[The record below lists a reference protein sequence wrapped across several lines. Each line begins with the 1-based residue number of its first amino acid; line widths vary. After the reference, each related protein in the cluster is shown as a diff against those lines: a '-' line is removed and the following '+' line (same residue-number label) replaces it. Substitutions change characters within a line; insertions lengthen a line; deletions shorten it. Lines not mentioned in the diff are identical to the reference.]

1 MGIPS
6 YFSFIVKN
14 HANIIRKINKDC
26 FKINNLYLDSNSIIY
41 DAVKNIDFT
50 KLVESD
56 IQTIIRCVI
65 TKIDDYISIIK
76 PDTNIYIALDG
87 TAPVA
92 KLEQQRQRRYKSLYQ
107 TQITKTIFKD
117 TKPDPFNTTAI
128 TPGTKFMN
136 DLNSG
141 IKNYYKD
148 PKKYNVKNII
158 LSLSDVPGEG
168 EHKLFDYIRD
178 NSEEHKESTTI
189 IYGLDADLIM
199 LCLNH
204 LPISDKI
211 YLFRETP
218 EFIKSIN
225 AELEPNENYIMDIP
239 ELAKAITLNMNN
251 DKELSASEK
260 NNRIYDYIFI
270 CFFLGNDFMP
280 HFPSVNIRTGGVDK
294 MINAYKATIGGTNE
308 FITDGK
314 TIHWKNVRKLVKF
327 LADLEEEHL
336 KMETKLR
343 DKRSKLFYP
352 TKTPEETFKKFE
364 AIPTY
369 ERNLEKFINP
379 FEANWENR
387 YYKALFDIDNIREEQ
402 KKEICINYLE
412 GLEWTMK
419 YYTTGCA
426 DWRWCYKYNYPPLLS
441 DLIRYV
447 PNLES
452 EFVPLKAANPV
463 TELVQLCYVLPR
475 QSLTLLPKKLYDA
488 LISKLE
494 DLYMSDYDF
503 AWSYCRY
510 FWEAH
515 VQLPEININELEQF
529 VNENK

>member
-41 DAVKNIDFT
+41 DVVKNIDFT

-56 IQTIIRCVI
+56 VQTIIRCVI
-65 TKIDDYISIIK
+65 KKIDEYINIIN
-76 PDTNIYIALDG
+76 PDTYIYIALDG

-117 TKPDPFNTTAI
+117 TKTDPFNTTAI

-141 IKNYYKD
+141 IRNYYND

-178 NSEEHKESTTI
+178 KPEEHKDSTTI

-204 LPISDKI
+204 LPISEKI

-239 ELAKAITLNMNN
+239 ELAKAITCNMNN
-251 DKELSASEK
+251 DKELSVTTK

-294 MINAYKATIGGTNE
+294 MINAYKATIGGTND

-314 TIHWKNVRKLVKF
+314 IINWKNVRKLVKF

-336 KMETKLR
+336 KVETKLR
-343 DKRSKLFYP
+343 DKRSKIFYP
-352 TKTPEETFKKFE
+352 TTTPEETFKKFE
-364 AIPTY
+364 TIPTY
-369 ERNLEKFINP
+369 ERKIEKFINP
-379 FEANWENR
+379 FEANWQNR
-387 YYKALFDIDNIREEQ
+387 YYKALFDIENIIEEQ

-426 DWRWCYKYNYPPLLS
+426 DWRWCYKYNYPPLLC
-441 DLIRYV
+441 DLIRYI
-447 PNLES
+447 PNLNT
-452 EFVPLKAANPV
+452 EFVRLKAANPV
-463 TELVQLCYVLPR
+463 TELVQLSYVLPR
-475 QSLTLLPKKLYDA
+475 QSLALLPKKLYAA
-488 LISKLE
+488 LISKQE
-494 DLYMSDYDF
+494 DLYRSDCDF

>member
-76 PDTNIYIALDG
+76 PDTYIYIALDG

-136 DLNSG
+136 DLNAG

-178 NSEEHKESTTI
+178 KPEEHKESTTI

-239 ELAKAITLNMNN
+239 ELAKAITMNMNN

-336 KMETKLR
+336 KVETKLR

-379 FEANWENR
+379 FESNWENR

-447 PNLES
+447 PNLET

-475 QSLTLLPKKLYDA
+475 QSLTLLPKKLYGA
-488 LISKLE
+488 LISKL
-494 DLYMSDYDF
+494 DDFYRSDCDF

>member
-41 DAVKNIDFT
+41 DVVKNIDFT
-50 KLVESD
+50 KLVDSD
-56 IQTIIRCVI
+56 VQTIIRCVI
-65 TKIDDYISIIK
+65 TKIDEYIKIIN
-76 PDTNIYIALDG
+76 PDTYIYIALDG

-117 TKPDPFNTTAI
+117 NKPDPFNTTAI

-136 DLNSG
+136 DLNLG
-141 IKNYYKD
+141 IKNYYND

-168 EHKLFDYIRD
+168 EHKLFDYIR
-178 NSEEHKESTTI
+178 NKPEEHKDFTTI

-225 AELEPNENYIMDIP
+225 SELEPNENYIMDIP
-239 ELAKAITLNMNN
+239 ELAKAITNNMNN
-251 DKELSASEK
+251 NIDLSVSEK

-314 TIHWKNVRKLVKF
+314 KIIWKNVRKLVKF

-336 KMETKLR
+336 KVETKLR
-343 DKRSKLFYP
+343 DKRSKMFYA
-352 TKTPEETFKKFE
+352 TRTPEETFKKFE

-379 FEANWENR
+379 FEANWQNR
-387 YYKALFDIDNIREEQ
+387 YYKALFDIDNITEEQ

-426 DWRWCYKYNYPPLLS
+426 DWRWCYKYNYPPLLC
-441 DLIRYV
+441 DLIRYI
-447 PNLES
+447 PNLS
-452 EFVPLKAANPV
+452 TEFVPLKVANPV

-475 QSLTLLPKKLYDA
+475 QSLTLLPKKLYA
-488 LISKLE
+488 SLISKQE
-494 DLYMSDYDF
+494 DLYRSDCDF